1 MNSYDAVFDPLV
13 QKLSTLEVFGKG
25 PTDVLDAQSLLMLR
39 IKSEGKCTHL
49 IGPYANNEDEYSSK
63 AKNPSLFCP
72 VESIHVQTSLYLE
85 AKACVLTTPHD
96 EWHVDGKQAVECA
109 LLCLHAIDKTAEIY
123 KRATVLISLP
133 DKLRWARKMFVR
145 RCEYAN
151 DKYGTFL
158 CCEPFDH
165 SEYSNVLSRAMEGET
180 PVLLLAPDYENHADN
195 VRLLRP
201 NVHDASTLKQ
211 VEWVVIRNLN
221 YDDAKPTI
229 GNSLPLLPSFTPPDE
244 RFVIEVSK
252 RVAPLDTCYLR
263 GWPIIDH
270 AEKIKYYNW
279 MVRSRANN
287 KRECFACIE
296 MRKAF
301 GLAGNKRK
309 LN

>member
-1 MNSYDAVFDPLV
+1 MNKYEAVFDPLIL
-13 QKLSTLEVFGKG
+13 QGKG
-25 PTDVLDAQSLLMLR
+25 PTDVLDAEGLLMLR

-49 IGPYANNEDEYSSK
+49 IEPCASGEDECSSK
-63 AKNPSLFCP
+63 TIGPLLFCP
-72 VESIHVQTSLYLE
+72 VESIRVQTSSYLK
-85 AKACVLTTPHD
+85 AKTCVLTAPHD
-96 EWHVDGKQAVECA
+96 KWHIDGKQAVECA

-133 DKLRWARKMFVR
+133 DKLRWARKIFVR

-151 DKYGTFL
+151 DKYGKAL
-158 CCEPFDH
+158 RCEPFDH

-195 VRLLRP
+195 GRLLRP
-201 NVHDASTLKQ
+201 NMHDASTLKH

-229 GNSLPLLPSFTPPDE
+229 GNSVPLLPSFTPPDE
-244 RFVIEVSK
+244 CFVIEVSK
-252 RVAPLDTCYLR
+252 RVAPFDTYDLR
-263 GWPIIDH
+263 GWPIMDH
-270 AEKIKYYNW
+270 TEKIKYYNW
-279 MVRSRANN
+279 MVRSRTDGR
-287 KRECFACIE
+287 RECFACIE